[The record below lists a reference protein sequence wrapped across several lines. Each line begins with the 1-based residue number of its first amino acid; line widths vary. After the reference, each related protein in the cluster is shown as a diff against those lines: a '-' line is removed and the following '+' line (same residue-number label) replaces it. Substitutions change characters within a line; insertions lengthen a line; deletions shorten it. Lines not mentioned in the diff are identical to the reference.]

1 LIKKETEELN
11 NKLNQAKKE
20 KDFKNTCEEIGKV
33 INSYSPHT
41 ELNNKINS
49 IENDNRKI
57 IASQN
62 AIMNK
67 IGMESKKLSLLLKI
81 VNDLK
86 TNLSNL
92 KTSQD
97 ELMEF

>member
-1 LIKKETEELN
+1 MIRKETEELN
-11 NKLNQAKKE
+11 IKLIQAKKE

-41 ELNNKINS
+41 ELNNKIKS
-49 IENDNRKI
+49 IENENKKI
-57 IASQN
+57 ISSQN

-67 IGMESKKLSLLLKI
+67 VSLESKKLSLLIKI

-86 TNLSNL
+86 TNLASV

-97 ELMEF
+97 EIMDI